1 MNWDEYFLRIAK
13 EVAGRS
19 HCLSRQIG
27 AILVKNR
34 SIISTGYN
42 GPPRG
47 FTHCEGECPRQA
59 AGFKSGDGLH
69 LCPAVHAEVN
79 AIANA
84 ARIGV
89 STKNTTMYLTCNVP
103 CKDCL
108 AVIINAGI
116 TGIVV
121 QDMGDFYDTLSK
133 EMAQYIYLREYDV
146 VQEWGVWYSGGV
158 GEGPCWMMANEDRQY
173 KHTVAPDR
181 YDPAPLRKLPRTN
194 AVFYSAK
201 RASKWIDEECASN
214 RFDRSNYTV
223 IPYKA
228 PEEIE
233 KWGIWYPSPKRFL
246 FDSGT
251 MGGFKTTPDEW
262 INENPVFYSKE
273 RAELFLKEWKNSIGS
288 IQDYTVVPYNN
299 KMYWIECNRP
309 GNHVKA
315 GPSYTKKIGSVTDGY
330 HDGSPIFKTPAR
342 ARAWM
347 DAVDKQHLSRFDAK
361 WSNEAHKIVE
371 FLE

>member
-47 FTHCEGECPRQA
+47 FPHCDEKSVFDRLNLHTDDLGTCPRQVMD
-59 AGFKSGDGLH
+59 FTSGGGLQY
-69 LCPAVHAEVN
+69 CPAVHAEVN

-84 ARIGV
+84 ARLGV

-116 TGIVV
+116 TEVV
-121 QDMGDFYDTLSK
+121 VPDMDDFYDTLSQ

-146 VQEWGVWYSGGV
+146 VQKWGVWYDGTGV
-158 GEGPCWMMANEDRQY
+158 YSDDTPCFVYGES
-173 KHTVAPDR
+173 
-181 YDPAPLRKLPRTN
+181 
-194 AVFYSAK
+194 SAK
-201 RASKWIDEECASN
+201 MEPEPDLRDGDKFGGHVVFFSEEKATEWADNFSKMLCN
-214 RFDRSNYTV
+214 RREMYTV
-223 IPYKA
+223 IPYN
-228 PEEIE
+228 
-233 KWGIWYPSPKRFL
+233 
-246 FDSGT
+246 D
-251 MGGFKTTPDEW
+251 
-262 INENPVFYSKE
+262 
-273 RAELFLKEWKNSIGS
+273 
-288 IQDYTVVPYNN
+288 
-299 KMYWIECNRP
+299 KMYWIECRP
-309 GNHVKA
+309 GDYVKA
-315 GPSYTKKIGSVTDGY
+315 DPGYTKEIGSVTDGY

-347 DAVDKQHLSRFDAK
+347 DAVDKHHLSTVGAA

-371 FLE
+371 FKPAK

>member
-47 FTHCEGECPRQA
+47 FPHCEGECPRQA
-59 AGFKSGDGLH
+59 AGFKSGGGLH
-69 LCPAVHAEVN
+69 MCPAVHAEVN

-84 ARIGV
+84 ARLGV

-116 TGIVV
+116 TEVV
-121 QDMGDFYDTLSK
+121 VPDMDDFYDTLSQ

-146 VQEWGVWYSGGV
+146 VQEWGVWYSGNV
-158 GEGPCWMMANEDRQY
+158 CDGPCFMMASEDRQY

-181 YDPAPLRKLPRTN
+181 YDPAPWRQQPQTQ
-194 AVFYSAK
+194 AVFYSEEKAT
-201 RASKWIDEECASN
+201 KWIDEECASN
-214 RFDRSNYTV
+214 YGFDRSNYTV
-223 IPYKA
+223 IPYN
-228 PEEIE
+228 
-233 KWGIWYPSPKRFL
+233 
-246 FDSGT
+246 D
-251 MGGFKTTPDEW
+251 
-262 INENPVFYSKE
+262 
-273 RAELFLKEWKNSIGS
+273 
-288 IQDYTVVPYNN
+288 
-299 KMYWIECNRP
+299 KMYWIECRP
-309 GNHVKA
+309 GDYVKA
-315 GPSYTKKIGSVTDGY
+315 DPGYTKEIGSVTDGY

-347 DAVDKQHLSRFDAK
+347 DAVDKHHLSTVGAA

-371 FLE
+371 FKPAK